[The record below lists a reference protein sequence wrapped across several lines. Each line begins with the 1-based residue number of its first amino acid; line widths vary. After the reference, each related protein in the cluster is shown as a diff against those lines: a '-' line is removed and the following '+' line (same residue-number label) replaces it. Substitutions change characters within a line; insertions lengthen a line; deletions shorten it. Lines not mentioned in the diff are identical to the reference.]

1 MKRPVSLVAS
11 LLMVGMLAAGCGAA
25 KAGKAE
31 LAQVCAERMGSQ
43 TKCACYVDSIEKD
56 LTPEQFA
63 AVAQGAFDNRRMTGM
78 VPTSMMSDPTIGGV
92 LASATTACFA

>member
-11 LLMVGMLAAGCGAA
+11 LLMVGTLAAGCGAA

-31 LAQVCAERMGSQ
+31 LAQVCTDRMGSQ
-43 TKCACYVDSIEKD
+43 IKCGCYVDSIEKA

-63 AVAQGAFDNRRMTGM
+63 QVAQGAFENRRMSGM
-78 VPTSMMSDPTIGGV
+78 MPAALMSDPSIGG
-92 LASATTACFA
+92 AIADATTACFT

>member
-1 MKRPVSLVAS
+1 
-11 LLMVGMLAAGCGAA
+11 MLAAGCGAA

-43 TKCACYVDSIEKD
+43 AKCGCYVDSIEKD

-63 AVAQGAFDNRRMTGM
+63 TVAQGAFDNRRMGEM
-78 VPTSMMSDPTIGGV
+78 VPASLMSDATISSV
-92 LASATTACFA
+92 LASATTACFS